1 VERPLRDA
9 WRRRWAGVVQWV
21 EGRDWDEGAILMAIG
36 AAMGVSAGLGVV
48 AFYKLI
54 DGAYFVF
61 AKWLGGRLEPVVHA
75 VTLPLITAAGTLAAW
90 AIVRHTKTPEGQ
102 NVPDVQRAVAKRGGS
117 IPGRPVVI
125 RTIAAALTLG
135 SGGSA
140 GSEGPVAVL
149 GAATGSALG
158 RLFQLRSRWV
168 KILVGCGA
176 AAGIAGAFNAPF
188 AGAFFALEEVLGS
201 FSVGAFSPVVVSS
214 VVGAV
219 TVRTFLGT
227 HPAFAVPTF
236 GETPALAIVFL
247 FPILGIVCGLVSA
260 LYVKTYF
267 GTADLARRIPG
278 PPTMV
283 PIIGGLITG
292 TIVVA
297 SRGLLVGDGHLAI
310 PAEVFGGIAWY
321 ALLLLVL
328 AKIVTTSVTLGFG
341 GSGGVFTPTLFIG
354 AALGGGMGRIMASLV
369 PSVPLHPERWAM
381 VGMAGLVA
389 GAARAPLTAM
399 FMVFELTDDYTIVP
413 PLMLVTVLSL
423 YVSRRFAPHGLY
435 DGWLERRG
443 EHLAHGADRRLLE
456 RMRTGDA
463 MMKDAPT
470 VDIMASLAS
479 ITAAAARARHGAIPV
494 LEDGRLVGLIAY
506 EDIRDV
512 LLDRGELAP
521 LLIAADLAAPVE
533 AVMPSDSLRVALSR
547 MNARA
552 VDAIP
557 VIESDETR
565 RYVGVLSRADLL
577 LAYEQELAHEV

>member
-1 VERPLRDA
+1 
-9 WRRRWAGVVQWV
+9 
-21 EGRDWDEGAILMAIG
+21 
-36 AAMGVSAGLGVV
+36 
-48 AFYKLI
+48 
-54 DGAYFVF
+54 
-61 AKWLGGRLEPVVHA
+61 
-75 VTLPLITAAGTLAAW
+75 
-90 AIVRHTKTPEGQ
+90 
-102 NVPDVQRAVAKRGGS
+102 
-117 IPGRPVVI
+117 
-125 RTIAAALTLG
+125 
-135 SGGSA
+135 
-140 GSEGPVAVL
+140 VL

-214 VVGAV
+214 VVGAI

-227 HPAFAVPTF
+227 HPAFAIPTF

-278 PPTMV
+278 PPAGV

-479 ITAAAARARHGAIPV
+479 ITSAAARARHGAIPV

-512 LLDRGELAP
+512 LLDRGELEP

-557 VIESDETR
+557 VIESEETR
-565 RYVGVLSRADLL
+565 HYLGVLSRADLL
-577 LAYEQELAHEV
+577 RAYEQELAHEV

>member
-1 VERPLRDA
+1 MKDV
-9 WRRRWAGVVQWV
+9 WRKWWASIVRWV

-54 DGAYFVF
+54 DGAYFLF
-61 AKWLGGRLEPVVHA
+61 TRSLGRRLEPVAHT
-75 VTLPLITAAGTLAAW
+75 VTLPLITAAGIVAAW
-90 AIVRHTKTPEGQ
+90 AIVRRARLPEGQ
-102 NVPDVQRAVAKRGGS
+102 NVPDVQRAVAKRGGD
-117 IPGRPVVI
+117 IPGRPVIV

-149 GAATGSALG
+149 GAATGSAIG
-158 RLFQLRSRWV
+158 RLFQLKSRWV

-201 FSVGAFSPVVVSS
+201 FSVAAFSPVVVSS

-219 TVRTFLGT
+219 TVRSFLGT
-227 HPAFAVPTF
+227 HPAFAVPSF
-236 GETPALAIVFL
+236 GEPPALAIVFL
-247 FPILGIVCGLVSA
+247 FPLLGVACGLVSA
-260 LYVKTYF
+260 FYIRMYF
-267 GTADLARRIPG
+267 GAAAIAKRMEG
-278 PPTMV
+278 PPVIV
-283 PIIGGLITG
+283 PIIGGLVTG

-310 PAEVFGGIAWY
+310 PTEVFGGLAWY
-321 ALLLLVL
+321 GLLLLAL
-328 AKIVTTSVTLGFG
+328 AKILSTSVTLGFG

-354 AALGGGMGRIMASLV
+354 AALGGGIGRIIATAV
-369 PSVPLHPERWAM
+369 PALPLHPERWAM

-399 FMVFELTDDYTIVP
+399 FIVFELTDDYTIVP

-435 DGWLERRG
+435 DGWLELRG

-456 RMRTGDA
+456 RLCAADA
-463 MMKDAPT
+463 MVRDAPT
-470 VDIMASLAS
+470 VGVSDPIATITSTAS
-479 ITAAAARARHGAIPV
+479 RARHSAIPV
-494 LEDGRLVGLIAY
+494 VEDGHLAGMIAY
-506 EDIRDV
+506 EDLRDA
-512 LLDRGELAP
+512 LLHRRDLSAV
-521 LLIAADLAAPVE
+521 LIAADLATPVE
-533 AVMPSDSLRVALSR
+533 VVTPTDSLRVALSR
-547 MNARA
+547 MNAHA

-557 VIESDETR
+557 VVDSPESR
-565 RYVGVLSRADLL
+565 RYLGVLSRADLL
-577 LAYEQELAHEV
+577 AAYERELAHEV

>member
-1 VERPLRDA
+1 
-9 WRRRWAGVVQWV
+9 
-21 EGRDWDEGAILMAIG
+21 MAIG

-61 AKWLGGRLEPVVHA
+61 AKWVGGRLEPFAHA
-75 VTLPLITAAGTLAAW
+75 VTLPLITAAGMLAAW
-90 AIVRHTKTPEGQ
+90 ALVRHAKLPEGQ
-102 NVPDVQRAVAKRGGS
+102 NVPDVQRAVAKRGGA
-117 IPGRPVVI
+117 IPGRPVII

-149 GAATGSALG
+149 GAATGSAIG
-158 RLFQLRSRWV
+158 GLFQLRSRWV

-214 VVGAV
+214 VVGAL

-236 GETPALAIVFL
+236 GEAPALTIVFL
-247 FPILGIVCGLVSA
+247 FPLLGVACGLVSA
-260 LYVKTYF
+260 LYLRMYF
-267 GTADLARRIPG
+267 GAADLARRSPG
-278 PPTMV
+278 PPALV
-283 PIIGGLITG
+283 PIIGGLVTG
-292 TIVVA
+292 AIVVA
-297 SRGLLVGDGHLAI
+297 SGGLLVGDGHLAI
-310 PAEVFGGIAWY
+310 PPEVFGGIAWY
-321 ALLLLVL
+321 ALLLLAL

-354 AALGGGMGRIMASLV
+354 AALGGGMGRVLASV
-369 PSVPLHPERWAM
+369 IPSITIHPERWAM

-413 PLMLVTVLSL
+413 PLMLVTVLAL

-443 EHLAHGADRRLLE
+443 EHIAHGADRRLLE
-456 RMRTGDA
+456 RMRTADT
-463 MMKDAPT
+463 MVHDAPT
-470 VDIMASLAS
+470 VDVSDSLAT
-479 ITAAAARARHGAIPV
+479 ITSAVARARQSSIPV
-494 LEDGRLVGLIAY
+494 LEDGRLAGLIAY

-512 LLDRGELAP
+512 LLSRGELSAV
-521 LLIAADLAAPVE
+521 LIAADLAAPVE
-533 AVMPSDSLRVALSR
+533 VVTPTDSLRVALSR

-552 VDAIP
+552 ADAIP
-557 VIESDETR
+557 VVENEQTR
-565 RYVGVLSRADLL
+565 RYLGVLSRADLL
-577 LAYEQELAHEV
+577 AAYERELAHEV

>member
-1 VERPLRDA
+1 LRDA
-9 WRRRWAGVVQWV
+9 WRKRWAGVVQWV
-21 EGRDWDEGAILMAIG
+21 EGRDWDEGAILMAVG
-36 AAMGVSAGLGVV
+36 AAIGVSAGLGVV

-102 NVPDVQRAVAKRGGS
+102 NVPDVQRAVAKRGGR

-201 FSVGAFSPVVVSS
+201 FSIGAFSPVVVSS
-214 VVGAV
+214 VVGAI

-227 HPAFAVPTF
+227 HPAFAIPTF
-236 GETPALAIVFL
+236 GETPALAVVFL

-278 PPTMV
+278 PPAVV

-321 ALLLLVL
+321 ALLLLML

-413 PLMLVTVLSL
+413 PLMLVTVLAL

-463 MMKDAPT
+463 MMRDAPT

-479 ITAAAARARHGAIPV
+479 ITSAAARARHGAIPV

-512 LLDRGELAP
+512 LLDRGELEP
-521 LLIAADLAAPVE
+521 LLIAADLATPIE
-533 AVMPSDSLRVALSR
+533 AVMPSDSLQVALSR

-557 VIESDETR
+557 VIESEETR
-565 RYVGVLSRADLL
+565 HYLGVLSRADLL

>member
-1 VERPLRDA
+1 MKDA
-9 WRRRWAGVVQWV
+9 WRRWWGGVVGWV
-21 EGRDWDEGAILMAIG
+21 EKRDWDEGAILMAIG

-54 DGAYFVF
+54 DGAYFIF
-61 AKWLGGRLEPVVHA
+61 TKWLGRRLEPVAHT
-75 VTLPLITAAGTLAAW
+75 VTLPLITVAGLVAAW
-90 AIVRHTKTPEGQ
+90 AIVRRSGIPEGQ
-102 NVPDVQRAVAKRGGS
+102 NVPDVQRAVAKRGGDL
-117 IPGRPVVI
+117 PGRPVVI

-227 HPAFAVPTF
+227 HPAFAIPSY
-236 GETPALAIVFL
+236 GEPPALAIVFL
-247 FPILGIVCGLVSA
+247 FPLLGVTCGLVSA
-260 LYVKTYF
+260 FYVKTYF
-267 GTADLARRIPG
+267 GVADLAKRIQG
-278 PPTMV
+278 PPVIV

-310 PAEVFGGIAWY
+310 PAEVFGGLAWY
-321 ALLLLVL
+321 ALLLLAF
-328 AKIVTTSVTLGFG
+328 AKILSTSVTLGFG

-354 AALGGGMGRIMASLV
+354 AALGGGIGRVMASAL
-369 PSVPLHPERWAM
+369 PTVPLHPERWAM

-423 YVSRRFAPHGLY
+423 YVSRRLAPNGLY
-435 DGWLERRG
+435 DGWLALRG

-456 RMRTGDA
+456 RMRAGDT
-463 MMKDAPT
+463 MVRDAPT
-470 VDIMASLAS
+470 VDVSDPIAI
-479 ITAAAARARHGAIPV
+479 ITATAARARHSAIPV
-494 LEDGRLVGLIAY
+494 VEDGRLAGLIAY
-506 EDIRDV
+506 EDLRDAM
-512 LLDRGELAP
+512 LHRGELAAV
-521 LLIAADLAAPVE
+521 LIAADLATAGEVVTPT
-533 AVMPSDSLRVALSR
+533 DSLRVALSR

-552 VDAIP
+552 ADAIP
-557 VIESDETR
+557 VVDNPNDR
-565 RYVGVLSRADLL
+565 RYLGVLTRADLL
-577 LAYEQELAHEV
+577 AAYERELAHEV

>member
-1 VERPLRDA
+1 MERPLRDA
-9 WRRRWAGVVQWV
+9 WRKRWAGLVQWV

-61 AKWLGGRLEPVVHA
+61 AKWLGGRLEPMVHA

-214 VVGAV
+214 VVGAI

-227 HPAFAVPTF
+227 HPAFAIPTF

-278 PPTMV
+278 PPAGV

-297 SRGLLVGDGHLAI
+297 SRGLLVGNGHLAI

-479 ITAAAARARHGAIPV
+479 ITSAAARARHGAIPV

-512 LLDRGELAP
+512 LLDRGELEP

-557 VIESDETR
+557 VIESEETR
-565 RYVGVLSRADLL
+565 HYLGVLSRADLL
-577 LAYEQELAHEV
+577 RAYEQELAHEV

>member
-1 VERPLRDA
+1 
-9 WRRRWAGVVQWV
+9 
-21 EGRDWDEGAILMAIG
+21 MAIG

-48 AFYKLI
+48 CFYKLI
-54 DGAYFVF
+54 DGAYFLF
-61 AKWLGGRLEPVVHA
+61 AKWLGGRLEPFVHA
-75 VTLPLITAAGTLAAW
+75 VSLPLITAAGTLAAW
-90 AIVRHTKTPEGQ
+90 AIVRHAKIPEGQ

-117 IPGRPVVI
+117 IPGRPVII

-149 GAATGSALG
+149 GAATGSGLG

-201 FSVGAFSPVVVSS
+201 FSVGAFSPVIVSS
-214 VVGAV
+214 VVGAL

-247 FPILGIVCGLVSA
+247 YPLLGLVCGLVSA

-267 GTADLARRIPG
+267 GAADLARRIPG
-278 PPTMV
+278 PPALV
-283 PIIGGLITG
+283 PIIGGLVTG

-310 PAEVFGGIAWY
+310 PAEVFGGVVWY
-321 ALLLLVL
+321 ALLLLAL

-354 AALGGGMGRIMASLV
+354 AALGGGMGRVMASLV
-369 PSVPLHPERWAM
+369 PAIPLHPERWAM
-381 VGMAGLVA
+381 VGMASLVA

-413 PLMLVTVLSL
+413 PLMLVTVLAL
-423 YVSRRFAPHGLY
+423 YVSRRFVPYGLY
-435 DGWLERRG
+435 DGWLEQRG
-443 EHLAHGADRRLLE
+443 EHIAHGADRRLLE
-456 RMRTGDA
+456 RMRTGDS
-463 MMKDAPT
+463 MVHDAPT
-470 VDIMASLAS
+470 VDVLASLAT
-479 ITAAAARARHGAIPV
+479 ITSAAARARHGAIPV
-494 LEDGRLVGLIAY
+494 LEDGRLVGLIVY

-533 AVMPSDSLRVALSR
+533 VVTPSDSLRVALSR

-557 VIESDETR
+557 VVDSDQSR
-565 RYVGVLSRADLL
+565 RYLGVLSRADLL
-577 LAYEQELAHEV
+577 QAYERELAHEI

>member
-1 VERPLRDA
+1 VAHPLRDA
-9 WRRRWAGVVQWV
+9 WRKRWAGLVQWV

-61 AKWLGGRLEPVVHA
+61 AKWLGGRLEPMVHA

-214 VVGAV
+214 VVGAI

-227 HPAFAVPTF
+227 HPAFAIPTF

-278 PPTMV
+278 PPAGV

-297 SRGLLVGDGHLAI
+297 SRGLLVGNGHLAI

-423 YVSRRFAPHGLY
+423 YVSRRFVPHGLY

-479 ITAAAARARHGAIPV
+479 ITSAAARARHGAIPV

-512 LLDRGELAP
+512 LLDRGELEP

-557 VIESDETR
+557 VIESEETR
-565 RYVGVLSRADLL
+565 HYLGVLSRADLL
-577 LAYEQELAHEV
+577 RAYEQELAHEV

>member
-1 VERPLRDA
+1 
-9 WRRRWAGVVQWV
+9 
-21 EGRDWDEGAILMAIG
+21 MAIG
-36 AAMGVSAGLGVV
+36 AAIGVSAGLGVV

-61 AKWLGGRLEPVVHA
+61 TKWLGGRLEPVVHA

-90 AIVRHTKTPEGQ
+90 AIVRHTNTPDGQ
-102 NVPDVQRAVAKRGGS
+102 NVPDVQRAVAKRGGN

-125 RTIAAALTLG
+125 RIIASALTLG

-158 RLFQLRSRWV
+158 RRLQLRSRWV

-214 VVGAV
+214 VVGAI

-247 FPILGIVCGLVSA
+247 YPILGIVCGLVSA
-260 LYVKTYF
+260 LYVKSYF
-267 GTADLARRIPG
+267 GAADLARRIPG
-278 PPTMV
+278 PPALV
-283 PIIGGLITG
+283 PILGGLITG

-297 SRGLLVGDGHLAI
+297 SGGLLVGDGHLAI

-321 ALLLLVL
+321 ALLLLAL

-354 AALGGGMGRIMASLV
+354 AALGGGIGRIMDSIV
-369 PSVPLHPERWAM
+369 STVPLHPQRWAM

-435 DGWLERRG
+435 DGWLERHG

-463 MMKDAPT
+463 MVRDAPT
-470 VDIMASLAS
+470 VDVMASLAS
-479 ITAAAARARHGAIPV
+479 ITSAAARTRHGAIPV

-512 LLDRGELAP
+512 LLDRGELEP
-521 LLIAADLAAPVE
+521 LLIAADLAVPVE
-533 AVMPSDSLRVALSR
+533 AVMPSDSLRIALSR

-557 VIESDETR
+557 VIESEETGH
-565 RYVGVLSRADLL
+565 YLGVLSRADLL
-577 LAYEQELAHEV
+577 LAYERELAHEV

>member
-1 VERPLRDA
+1 MV
-9 WRRRWAGVVQWV
+9 
-21 EGRDWDEGAILMAIG
+21 IG

-48 AFYKLI
+48 AFYKAI
-54 DGAYFVF
+54 DGAYFIF
-61 AKWLGGRLEPVVHA
+61 GKWLGGHLEPVAHA
-75 VTLPLITAAGTLAAW
+75 VTLPVITAAGLFTAW
-90 AIVRHTKTPEGQ
+90 WIVRRAALPDGQ
-102 NVPDVQRAVAKRGGS
+102 NVPDVQRAVAKRGGD

-149 GAATGSALG
+149 GAATGSSIG

-214 VVGAV
+214 VVGAI

-227 HPAFAVPTF
+227 HPAFVVPTF
-236 GETPALAIVFL
+236 GEAPALAIVFL
-247 FPILGIVCGLVSA
+247 FPLLGVACGLASA
-260 LYVKTYF
+260 LYVRTYF
-267 GTADLARRIPG
+267 GAADLARRFPG
-278 PPTMV
+278 PPALV
-283 PIIGGLITG
+283 PIIGGLVTG
-292 TIVVA
+292 AIVVA

-310 PAEVFGGIAWY
+310 PSEVFGGIVWW
-321 ALLLLVL
+321 ALLLLAL
-328 AKIVTTSVTLGFG
+328 AKIATTAVTLGFG

-354 AALGGGMGRIMASLV
+354 AALGGGIGRVMTDLL
-369 PSVPLHPERWAM
+369 PSVPLHPARWAM

-423 YVSRRFAPHGLY
+423 YVSRRFAPFGLY

-456 RMRTGDA
+456 RMRAADA
-463 MMKDAPT
+463 MVHDAPT
-470 VDIMASLAS
+470 VDVSDSLAA
-479 ITAAAARARHGAIPV
+479 ITSTALRARHSSIPV
-494 LEDGRLVGLIAY
+494 LEDGRLAGLIAY
-506 EDIRDV
+506 EDLRDV
-512 LLDRGELAP
+512 LLHRGELASV
-521 LLIAADLAAPVE
+521 LIAADLAGPVE
-533 AVMPSDSLRVALSR
+533 VVTPADSLRVALSR

-557 VIESDETR
+557 VVDDDQTR
-565 RYVGVLSRADLL
+565 RYIGLLSRADLL
-577 LAYEQELAHEV
+577 AAYERELAHEV